1 MKSVAKT
8 LLVIA
13 FIRAYNHSLE
23 FAQIIPLTEKSIR
36 FLMDIPQAGQ
46 DIRI

>member
-13 FIRAYNHSLE
+13 FIRAYEHSLE

-36 FLMDIPQAGQ
+36 FREKIPQSG
-46 DIRI
+46 DDMSL